1 MRVHAES
8 TVSTAMLLLLLLLI
22 VVSSQGNV
30 AQGGISLLQLQPFGA
45 AAAAAAAVA
54 ACFGGRIRVV
64 PVHPSMHK
72 WKMCVKM
79 CQDVVRVIVMSH
91 RG

>member
-22 VVSSQGNV
+22 VVSSHGNV
-30 AQGGISLLQLQPFGA
+30 AQGGISLLQLQPFG
-45 AAAAAAAVA
+45 AAAAAAVA

-64 PVHPSMHK
+64 PVHPSMSIEGINGRCVSR
-72 WKMCVKM
+72 CVKM
-79 CQDVVRVIVMSH
+79 LSES
-91 RG
+91 

>member
-22 VVSSQGNV
+22 VVSSQRNV

-64 PVHPSMHK
+64 PVHPSMSTRED
-72 WKMCVKM
+72 V
-79 CQDVVRVIVMSH
+79 CQDVSRCCQSH
-91 RG
+91 SDES

>member
-45 AAAAAAAVA
+45 AAAAAAVA

-64 PVHPSMHK
+64 PVHPSMSTRED
-72 WKMCVKM
+72 V
-79 CQDVVRVIVMSH
+79 CQDVSRCCQSH
-91 RG
+91 SDES